1 MDSNEIKN
9 KMKRIYL
16 LFTLILSALCSRA
29 QSLTVQDVEASVGEE
44 AELVVTLAD
53 GTEMSALQ
61 FNLTLPEGVTFDAT
75 RVQLGDATD
84 DHTLCIEPLASGSHL
99 FVLYSEDQKTFADD
113 ELLRIPLSAGSEALT
128 AEGQLT
134 KVRTATVDAVSHTCA
149 DVPFNAEWRL
159 RAFSLAD
166 DADNSTLLATWD
178 GQEADV
184 TLSGRTLYKDNEWN
198 TLCLPFD
205 LTLAGSPLQDAAVK
219 TLGSSTFQDG
229 TLTLN
234 FVEANSIE
242 SGKPY
247 IVKWAGGDHLVNP
260 VFAKV
265 TVGGALTDVVTDV
278 VTFCGTYNPVSF
290 DTENHRVLILGEGSA
305 LFHPDGLGHSY
316 VNAFRAYFQLADGYT
331 AGDADSNVKA
341 IILNIDG
348 EATALTEI
356 QSTENKE
363 LKSGVYDLQGRRVN
377 TPTKGLYILNGKKV
391 HVK

>member
-1 MDSNEIKN
+1 MKIL
-9 KMKRIYL
+9 MKRLYMTFAVL
-16 LFTLILSALCSRA
+16 AMAVAGSRA

-44 AELVVTLAD
+44 AELVVMLAD

-84 DHTLCIEPLASGSHL
+84 GHTLCIEPLASGSHL

-242 SGKPY
+242 AGKPY
-247 IVKWAGGDHLVNP
+247 IVKWAGGEHLVNP

-348 EATALTEI
+348 EATGIETSTMNEV
-356 QSTENKE
+356 QSTKYDE
-363 LKSGVYDLQGRRVN
+363 VYDLSGRRVN